1 MAKRTGRGRPRSP
14 QPRRAARPVPAQ
26 ALQRASESSA
36 DEAGTFRSPLARL
49 LDTPHLTRVVPHLP
63 PDTLHQLIRHYGL
76 ESCGEIVASA
86 TPNQL
91 TTLFDRDLWRS
102 ARPGHEEHFDVDR
115 FGEWLE
121 LLADEGGTGAAR
133 AVTAMDDHVMTA
145 GLSRYI
151 RVFDPATIAEST
163 SSDGEPIDIAVT
175 PHQGEECE
183 VGGYLVRAIRADGWD
198 AIVAVLV
205 ALVAEAPGRFHAVM
219 GECRRLSDSTPE
231 IDGLDDLLRA
241 PEQLLH
247 DVALDRERRRSQ
259 QGYITPADA
268 GAFLLMARRPQRQ
281 APGEPSVNPIV
292 AAYFRAADDTV
303 ASGDD
308 VALDLTRGTL
318 APPIAG
324 PGVAEAFD
332 ALIDV
337 LATAGL
343 VPQRPRALLEGA
355 HPEAERLARIRALME
370 YVRDRDDPKYIVRSQ
385 ELAFLANALMAG
397 CSIQSRSFTPQEASD
412 AAASVCNLGLEYWTS
427 HRRDPHA
434 PPTLDVEVALPGTF
448 LIDHDL
454 VSVFEVGWTV
464 LYENVSMFVAERL
477 LVALSDLK
485 CSDADIQEELGTLR
499 IELTRQCQA
508 GTPWR
513 ARNAF
518 DVIAT
523 LDMPAWVSVLGLLDE
538 CPVLPAALTA
548 TLERR
553 TGAISPTEFEFIA
566 TGSQLG
572 NVREFMARILDILS
586 GTRSATGS

>member
-26 ALQRASESSA
+26 ALQRASESIAHEA
-36 DEAGTFRSPLARL
+36 DVFRSPLARL

-63 PDTLHQLIRHYGL
+63 PETLHQLIRHYGL
-76 ESCGEIVASA
+76 ESCGEIIGSA
-86 TPNQL
+86 TPAQL
-91 TTLFDRDLWRS
+91 TTLFDLDLWRS
-102 ARPGHEEHFDVDR
+102 ARPGREEGFDLER

-133 AVTAMDDHVMTA
+133 AVAAMDDHLLTA

-151 RVFDPATIAEST
+151 RVFDPATVAEST
-163 SSDGEPIDIAVT
+163 SSDGDPIDIEVT
-175 PHQGEECE
+175 PHEGQEGE

-205 ALVAEAPGRFHAVM
+205 ALVANAPERFHAVM
-219 GECRRLSDSTPE
+219 GQCRRLSNSTPE
-231 IDGLDDLLRA
+231 IDGLDDLLME

-247 DVALDRERRRSQ
+247 DVAVDREHRRSRK
-259 QGYITPADA
+259 GYITPADA
-268 GAFLLMARRPQRQ
+268 RAFLLMARRRERP
-281 APGEPSVNPIV
+281 APGEPAVNPIV
-292 AAYFRAADDTV
+292 TAYVRAADDAV

-308 VALDLTRGTL
+308 AALDLTRGTL
-318 APPIAG
+318 AAPAAG

-355 HPEAERLARIRALME
+355 HPQAERLTRIRIRALME
-370 YVRDRDDPKYIVRSQ
+370 YVRDRDDVRYVVRSQ

-412 AAASVCNLGLEYWTS
+412 AAAGVCNLGLEHWTGQWPDGRATPS
-427 HRRDPHA
+427 A
-434 PPTLDVEVALPGTF
+434 DVEVALPDTF
-448 LIDHDL
+448 LMDHDL
-454 VSVFEVGWTV
+454 VSVFEVGWAA
-464 LYENVSMFVAERL
+464 LYEHVSMFVAERL
-477 LVALSDLK
+477 LFALSDLR

-499 IELTRQCQA
+499 IELTKQCQA

-513 ARNAF
+513 ARHTF

-553 TGAISPTEFEFIA
+553 TGAISPTDFEFIS
-566 TGSQLG
+566 TRSQLG
-572 NVREFMARILDILS
+572 NVREFMARFLDILC
-586 GTRSATGS
+586 R